1 MAEPFDVGKLLRGF
15 NFFSGATFGKL
26 LQQVIVIIVVL
37 ALVGGIWYKLFGQRT
52 VGEETT
58 QQAEQITNIEQD
70 KGFRI
75 LGFELFGWRN

>member
-1 MAEPFDVGKLLRGF
+1 MAEPFDVGKLIRGF
-15 NFFSGATFGKL
+15 NLFNGATFGKL
-26 LQQVIVIIVVL
+26 LQQVIVIILVL
-37 ALVGGIWYKLFGQRT
+37 AIAVGVWYKMFGQRT
-52 VGEETT
+52 QV